1 MPTVS
6 SHLLSALPKLWQC
19 QGWRPRKRRN
29 GAATVSIA
37 IAPRDLT
44 DSCHFCVWSGAGR
57 AWWVLVRCILLEEAW
72 VEAVVVIVVGW
83 MDAAVV
89 LSGLGARLRR
99 LVALQVRLGEGQC
112 ECTVESGVGNDGD
125 RSLPAADFGW

>member
-1 MPTVS
+1 MEDASPSRRPMPTVS

-19 QGWRPRKRRN
+19 QGWRPQKRRN
-29 GAATVSIA
+29 
-37 IAPRDLT
+37 
-44 DSCHFCVWSGAGR
+44 GAGR
-57 AWWVLVRCILLEEAW
+57 AWWVLVRCIILEEAW
-72 VEAVVVIVVGW
+72 AEAVVVIVVGW

-99 LVALQVRLGEGQC
+99 LVALQARLGEGQC